1 MALVLKDRVK
11 ETANAPGTGTVTL
24 LGAASG
30 YQSFSV
36 IGDGNTVYYCIAD
49 QSGSNWEVGIGTY
62 TSSGTTL
69 ARNTILES
77 SNSGSVVNFTTG
89 PQDVFCTYPAEKS
102 VNQDADGNV
111 YGPNLFASNGILAH
125 NSTVSTSCNLGAGYN
140 ALAVGPITIGAGAS
154 VTVAS
159 GQRWLIL

>member
-1 MALVLKDRVK
+1 
-11 ETANAPGTGTVTL
+11 
-24 LGAASG
+24 
-30 YQSFSV
+30 
-36 IGDGNTVYYCIAD
+36 VYYCIAD
-49 QSGSNWEVGIGTY
+49 QAGGNWEVGIGTY
-62 TSSGTTL
+62 TSSGTAL

-77 SNSGSVVNFTTG
+77 SNSGSIVNFSSGT
-89 PQDVFCTYPAEKS
+89 QDVFCTYPAEKS